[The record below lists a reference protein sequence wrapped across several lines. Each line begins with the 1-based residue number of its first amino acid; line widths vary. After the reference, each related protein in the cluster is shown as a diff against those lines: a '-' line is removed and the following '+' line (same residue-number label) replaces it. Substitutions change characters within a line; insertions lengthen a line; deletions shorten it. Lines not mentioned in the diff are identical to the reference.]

1 MTVGGESM
9 IETRL
14 LRLAVRQRM
23 AGVDCVALVPGSNMR
38 YLCGLTLFMSE
49 RPIVAFLSVDGKP
62 ALLLPGLEAGRVA
75 DAMGD
80 AVDLYPYT
88 DEEGYQAAFERVVSA
103 LDLDSK
109 RCAVEHLCMR
119 VMELRAL
126 ERAAPAAQFV
136 SLEETLPGLRVI
148 KDDGEVAAMRRAI
161 AITEEALH
169 KLIAAPLLGMTE
181 RQIAARL
188 KQEMMTA
195 GGDAVAFVI
204 VVAGP
209 NSAKPHAGPSDRPVQ
224 AGDLLTIDCGVLKD
238 SYPSDITRTFVL
250 GAASTELADIYRT
263 VQRANEAGR
272 LATRAGVA
280 AQDVD
285 RAARGV
291 IADAGYGEYF
301 IHRTGH
307 GLGLEGH
314 EPPYI
319 VEGNEQLLEPGM
331 VFTVEPG
338 VYVPGVGGVRI
349 EDNVVVTESGHDCL
363 TTFPRE
369 LMAI

>member
-1 MTVGGESM
+1 
-9 IETRL
+9 
-14 LRLAVRQRM
+14 
-23 AGVDCVALVPGSNMR
+23 
-38 YLCGLTLFMSE
+38 
-49 RPIVAFLSVDGKP
+49 
-62 ALLLPGLEAGRVA
+62 
-75 DAMGD
+75 
-80 AVDLYPYT
+80 
-88 DEEGYQAAFERVVSA
+88 
-103 LDLDSK
+103 
-109 RCAVEHLCMR
+109 
-119 VMELRAL
+119 
-126 ERAAPAAQFV
+126 
-136 SLEETLPGLRVI
+136 
-148 KDDGEVAAMRRAI
+148 
-161 AITEEALH
+161 
-169 KLIAAPLLGMTE
+169 MTE

-209 NSAKPHAGPSDRPVQ
+209 NSANPHAGPSDRPVQ
-224 AGDLLTIDCGVLKD
+224 TGDLLTIDCGVLKD
-238 SYPSDITRTFVL
+238 GYPSDITRTFVL
-250 GAASTELADIYRT
+250 GEASTELVDIYCT
-263 VQRANEAGR
+263 VPRANEAGR
-272 LATRAGVA
+272 LAARAGVA

-291 IADAGYGEYF
+291 IEDAGYGQYF

-338 VYVPGVGGVRI
+338 IYVPGVGGVRI
-349 EDNVVVTESGHDCL
+349 EDNVVITERGHDCL

>member
-1 MTVGGESM
+1 
-9 IETRL
+9 
-14 LRLAVRQRM
+14 
-23 AGVDCVALVPGSNMR
+23 
-38 YLCGLTLFMSE
+38 
-49 RPIVAFLSVDGKP
+49 
-62 ALLLPGLEAGRVA
+62 
-75 DAMGD
+75 
-80 AVDLYPYT
+80 
-88 DEEGYQAAFERVVSA
+88 
-103 LDLDSK
+103 
-109 RCAVEHLCMR
+109 MR

-126 ERAAPAAQFV
+126 EQAAPGAQFI

-148 KDDGEVAAMRRAI
+148 KDDTEIDAMRRAI
-161 AITEEALH
+161 AITEESLH
-169 KLIAAPLLGMTE
+169 RLIAAPLLGMTE

-188 KQEMMTA
+188 KQEMMAA

-209 NSAKPHAGPSDRPVQ
+209 NSANPHAGPSDRPVQ

-238 SYPSDITRTFVL
+238 GYPSDITRTFVL
-250 GAASTELADIYRT
+250 GQVSAELLDVYHT

-272 LATRAGVA
+272 LAVRAGVT

-291 IADAGYGEYF
+291 IAEAGYGEYF
-301 IHRTGH
+301 VHRTGH

-319 VEGNEQLLEPGM
+319 VEGNEQSLEPGM

-338 VYVPGVGGVRI
+338 IYIPGVGGVRI
-349 EDNVVVTESGHDCL
+349 EDNVVVREGGHDCL
-363 TTFPRE
+363 TTFSRE
-369 LMAI
+369 LTAI